1 MKFLQCLGDPAAS
14 CDSKSRELDVPL
26 LDANGKKR
34 GCVFCDVT
42 VDKGFNVVW
51 EDEELIAFCTDVLPG
66 AQGLLCIYWSSL
78 ALILVSRDVDVQRK
92 STGPIE
98 KGHEG

>member
-51 EDEELIAFCTDVLPG
+51 EDEELIAFRDRCVLG
-66 AQGLLCIYWSSL
+66 AADFARSCLVFGAPSSTL
-78 ALILVSRDVDVQRK
+78 SDL
-92 STGPIE
+92 
-98 KGHEG
+98 H